1 MRKGNWLAA
10 VLIYIVIVV
19 YDILLVV
26 GSPLIHIEVK
36 ADVSGY
42 YKVSSVGDE
51 GWGRTY
57 MEPGDVVIAID
68 GTSPARN
75 FTVQHYGRIERA
87 ESITK
92 IGADGK
98 EQLLTIQKLPLHV
111 SLLSIKGPLS
121 ASVLFLFFVVIM
133 GRYRRKDS
141 SAFLLALF
149 FLFTVLAYLGGY
161 TTDRYEPF
169 GRLFFYL
176 SFLMVPILFIHFMNS
191 YLRKFE
197 ERFISKPWLVLFYIC
212 IVFHIVMRSI
222 RELIDVEFYSYGS
235 TLLIL
240 FFAIPNILIVAKLIH
255 KYRKHRFD
263 HLHSLFKLTLIAHTL
278 AFLPFVCLYSLPSL
292 INYPIVSNDVAAA
305 FLLTLPIIYIY
316 MLTTRRMFDVD
327 FILNRFIYH
336 ALLAII
342 PSALMA
348 TLGMWIANS
357 GGPNGID
364 GIRMFLLFYFL
375 LVITLFV
382 KENMDRRVKKKL
394 GSRLDIRGSFERFSH
409 NVSRVMKRSD
419 LEKALEQE
427 INSSLPVLD
436 MAFFDWDMH
445 QTEVRIDQLS
455 KTERTELASE
465 LRKKMNRIAP
475 GYLLT
480 MSRGIC
486 LVIGKRQDS
495 LYILWIDDKANH
507 TRFNPDE
514 RNWLS
519 TLANYS
525 AIVYENLY
533 LIEGLIVDMETE
545 IQKHSHAPSWVLR
558 LIFNLSENERRRL
571 ASDLHDSAL
580 QDQIIWLRRLET
592 AILDEEMS
600 DGLRNELEQIKEG
613 LLDVIHQIRETCNE
627 LRPPLLME
635 MGLTQALEQLFVEA
649 QTRMDYVVDFSTES
663 VDGLLDDE
671 QTLAIYRITQELLRN
686 AAKHSRAARVEIG
699 IRLEEGVLHYTY
711 RDNGIGMQE
720 SAAEDSFSHMGISG
734 IKERVRS
741 FEGSLDWYSEPGKGL
756 FAVIRLPIRSHAVT
770 RADEG

>member
-1 MRKGNWLAA
+1 MRKRNWLAA
-10 VLIYIVIVV
+10 VLIYIVIVI
-19 YDILLVV
+19 YDIVLLV
-26 GSPLIHIEVK
+26 GTPLVHIEVEEE
-36 ADVSGY
+36 DVTGN
-42 YKVSSVGDE
+42 YKVISVGDE
-51 GWGRTY
+51 GWGQAY
-57 MEPGDVVIAID
+57 MKPGDIVTAID
-68 GTSPARN
+68 GASPVSN
-75 FTVQHYGRIERA
+75 FTVQHYGKIERA
-87 ESITK
+87 DSITRL
-92 IGADGK
+92 GADGN

-111 SLLSIKGPLS
+111 SLLSIIGPLS
-121 ASVLFLFFVVIM
+121 ASILFLFFVLVM
-133 GRYRRKDS
+133 GRYRMKDS

-169 GRLFFYL
+169 GRLFFYV

-197 ERFISKPWLVLFYIC
+197 ECFVSKPWLVFFYIC

-222 RELIDVEFYSYGS
+222 RELVDVEFYAYGS
-235 TLLIL
+235 ILLIL
-240 FFAIPNILIVAKLIH
+240 FFAIPNILIVAKLIQQ
-255 KYRKHRFD
+255 YRKHRLD
-263 HLHSLFKLTLIAHTL
+263 HLRSLFKLTLIAHTL
-278 AFLPFVCLYSLPSL
+278 AFFPFVCLYSLPSL
-292 INYPIVSNDVAAA
+292 FDYPIVSNDVAAA
-305 FLLTLPIIYIY
+305 FLLTLPIIYLY
-316 MLTTRRMFDVD
+316 MLMTRMLFDVD
-327 FILNRFIYH
+327 FIVNRFIYH
-336 ALLAII
+336 ALLAIV

-348 TLGMWIANS
+348 ILGMWVARS
-357 GGPNGID
+357 GGQNGIE

-382 KENMDRRVKKKL
+382 KESMDRRVKNKL
-394 GSRLDIRGSFERFSH
+394 NGRLDISDSFERFSH
-409 NVSRVMKRSD
+409 KVSRVMKCSD
-419 LEKALEQE
+419 LEKVLEQE

-436 MAFFDWDMH
+436 MAFFDLDIH
-445 QTEVRIDQLS
+445 QTEVKIDKLRM
-455 KTERTELASE
+455 TERAEMASV
-465 LRKKMNRIAP
+465 LRKKMNLLAP
-475 GYLLT
+475 GNLLT

-495 LYILWIDDKANH
+495 LYILWVDDKANH

-533 LIEGLIVDMETE
+533 LIEEIIVDLETE

-592 AILDEEMS
+592 TIIDEKMS
-600 DGLRNELEQIKEG
+600 DGLRAELEQIREG

-649 QTRMDYVVDFSTES
+649 QTRTDYVVNFSTES
-663 VDGLLDDE
+663 IDGLLGDE

-686 AAKHSRAARVEIG
+686 AAKHARASRVEIA
-699 IRLEEGVLHYTY
+699 IRLEEGILHYTY
-711 RDNGIGMQE
+711 SDNGVGME
-720 SAAEDSFSHMGISG
+720 WSVAEDSFSHMGISG

-741 FEGSLDWYSEPGKGL
+741 FEGSFDWHSQLGKGL
-756 FAVIRLPIRSHAVT
+756 FAVIRLPIRS
-770 RADEG
+770 

>member
-26 GSPLIHIEVK
+26 GSPLIHIEVET
-36 ADVSGY
+36 DVTGY

-51 GWGRTY
+51 GWGRAY

-68 GTSPARN
+68 GASPARN

-121 ASVLFLFFVVIM
+121 ASVLFLFRRRNGALPTERFIGISFGALLSVHSSSLS
-133 GRYRRKDS
+133 GWLYYRPIRTFWTS
-141 SAFLLALF
+141 
-149 FLFTVLAYLGGY
+149 
-161 TTDRYEPF
+161 
-169 GRLFFYL
+169 FFYL

-255 KYRKHRFD
+255 KYRKHRLD

-382 KENMDRRVKKKL
+382 KEYMDRRVKKKL
-394 GSRLDIRGSFERFSH
+394 GSRLDIRDSFERFSH